1 MALRPDVE
9 PRVSW
14 ILLTMGN
21 RPSELA
27 AALESIRSSA
37 GDVST
42 EIVVVANGATAPVE
56 VPADVELVTLDENR
70 GVPGGRNAGAARATG
85 EILAFLDDDAEIV
98 TPDLAD
104 RLVSAFEADPA
115 LAVVSMRI
123 TDPEQGR
130 TARRHVP
137 RIGGDPLESGPVTAF
152 LGGASAVRA
161 DAFRSV
167 GGLPDDFF
175 YALEETDLG
184 WRLLDAGW
192 NLRYDADMVV
202 EHPWTVIERHDFAER
217 LTARNRVLVARRRL
231 PWLLAPVYVLVW
243 AAITAVRT
251 RRMGSWWQGTR
262 EGMAMAVERRPM
274 RWRTVLRMTRLGR
287 PPVI

>member
-1 MALRPDVE
+1 MSTSSDVE

-14 ILLTMGN
+14 ILLTMGD
-21 RPSELA
+21 RPRALA
-27 AALESIRSSA
+27 KALDSIRASA
-37 GDVST
+37 RDVPT
-42 EIVVVANGATAPVE
+42 EIIVVANGAGAPVD
-56 VPADVELVTLDENR
+56 VPADVTLIPLDENI
-70 GVPGGRNAGAARATG
+70 GVPGGRNAGASHARG

-98 TPDLAD
+98 TPDLGE
-104 RLVSAFEADPA
+104 RLVAAFAADPS

-123 TDPEQGR
+123 VDPDQGR

-161 DAFRSV
+161 DAFRAV

-184 WRLLDAGW
+184 WRLLDDGW
-192 NLRYDADMVV
+192 SLRYDADLVV
-202 EHPWTVIERHDFAER
+202 QHPWTVIERHDFAER
-217 LTARNRVLVARRRL
+217 LTARNRVLLARRRL
-231 PWLLAPVYVLVW
+231 PWLLAPVYVITW
-243 AAITAVRT
+243 AAITVART
-251 RRMGSWWQGTR
+251 RRLRSWLAGTR
-262 EGMAMAVERRPM
+262 EGLAMSVDRAPM
-274 RWRTVLRMTRLGR
+274 SWKTVLRMTRLGR